1 MSCACCKDIFESA
14 IVDKQLDN
22 FDAVISYTCKYN
34 PQSRGDFYEEEVNSY
49 IKAEIN
55 LNT

>member
-1 MSCACCKDIFESA
+1 MSCACSRDIFESA

-49 IKAEIN
+49 IKTEIN